1 MRLSVAPP
9 LKAPCIQRGSSAG
22 DSPPG
27 APINRHTV
35 KSILREFDRAA
46 YGEAFRGDR
55 LVKLAVLGKGEHVF
69 SLCCFVLCLQNTM
82 EIV

>member
-9 LKAPCIQRGSSAG
+9 PKVPCIQRGPSAG

-27 APINRHTV
+27 KPITKHTV

-55 LVKLAVLGKGEHVF
+55 LVKLSVLGKGEHVF
-69 SLCCFVLCLQNTM
+69 VSRWWPVFVLFLAKY
-82 EIV
+82 